1 VGLLLAVLLT
11 LVGAEPLSNL
21 RQQPPE
27 VKLEL
32 PSEVPAGLPFNVTL
46 DADQVVYYQV
56 AYAGQEVSQE
66 AHSATFNFDGV
77 IGQQDIEVHITD
89 AQANRYTLTRQT
101 YGLPEVIPLVQAPR
115 TLAPGQAFSMR
126 INVPPALVSS
136 NNLSVYVMANDTEN
150 TTERLTLLELTG
162 DLATRVTPELLAT
175 STTQDTTILA
185 LGRIPLGT
193 AAGSF
198 AITIELEDVFGRRNQ
213 HQHILTVLA
222 DERPLETLNLPEDL
236 LPRATEANRALE
248 TAVIAEAVEASDITQ
263 TPLWTEPFM
272 MPLEGDG
279 TSLFGDVRRYS
290 PNHPEAFHTGHD
302 IAATSG
308 TPVVA
313 TNDGIVITAE
323 VLPLRGGLI
332 TLDHG
337 ANVFS
342 HYAHLEDFEV
352 RVGEQVTRGQVIGQV
367 GSTGMSTGPHL
378 HWEMRL
384 GTLPTAP
391 LDWVGQ
397 MFPPSEASRL
407 D

>member
-1 VGLLLAVLLT
+1 
-11 LVGAEPLSNL
+11 
-21 RQQPPE
+21 
-27 VKLEL
+27 
-32 PSEVPAGLPFNVTL
+32 
-46 DADQVVYYQV
+46 
-56 AYAGQEVSQE
+56 
-66 AHSATFNFDGV
+66 
-77 IGQQDIEVHITD
+77 
-89 AQANRYTLTRQT
+89 
-101 YGLPEVIPLVQAPR
+101 
-115 TLAPGQAFSMR
+115 
-126 INVPPALVSS
+126 
-136 NNLSVYVMANDTEN
+136 
-150 TTERLTLLELTG
+150 
-162 DLATRVTPELLAT
+162 
-175 STTQDTTILA
+175 A

-193 AAGSF
+193 PAGNF
-198 AITIELEDVFGRRNQ
+198 DITIELEDVFGRRSQ
-213 HQHILTVLA
+213 HQHSLTVLA
-222 DERPLETLNLPEDL
+222 DERPLETLNIPDDL
-236 LPRATEANRALE
+236 LPRATETNRMLE
-248 TAVIAEAVEASDITQ
+248 TTVIAEAVAASGSTQ

-279 TSLFGDVRRYS
+279 TSLFGDLRRYS

-302 IAATSG
+302 IAAASG

-313 TNDGIVITAE
+313 TNDGIVVTAE
-323 VLPLRGGLI
+323 VLPLRGGLV

-342 HYAHLEDFEV
+342 HYAHLEAFDV